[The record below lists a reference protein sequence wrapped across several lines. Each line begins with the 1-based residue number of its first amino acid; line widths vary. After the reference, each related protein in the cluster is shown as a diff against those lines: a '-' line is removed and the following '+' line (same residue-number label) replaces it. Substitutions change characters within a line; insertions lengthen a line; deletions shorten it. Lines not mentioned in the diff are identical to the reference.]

1 MSVYV
6 RDLDYM
12 VPTGP
17 LSLSYLYF
25 SVVHFFTFFSFCP
38 TFRNFL
44 RVNLIFVSLLLF
56 YFLPRV
62 VGRLQQQHPCFGA
75 ACRLAK
81 RWLGAQLFSDDMTED
96 TADLLVASVFLQ
108 PAPFTPPG

>member
-56 YFLPRV
+56 YFYPV
-62 VGRLQQQHPCFGA
+62 
-75 ACRLAK
+75 
-81 RWLGAQLFSDDMTED
+81 
-96 TADLLVASVFLQ
+96 LLVGSSSSTHVSGQRAAWPNAGLGLSSSV
-108 PAPFTPPG
+108 TT